1 LEGERKSVKP
11 EIDYSLYLVT
21 DRKLM
26 STSTLEEAV
35 GQAIAG
41 GVTLVQLREKDTSS
55 LEFYEM
61 AAKVKQVTDRHNIPL
76 IIDDRADIAVAV
88 DAAGVHVG
96 QSDIPARRVR
106 SVIGK
111 DKILGVSASTFDE
124 AVQAQRDGADYLG
137 VGAMFATKTKMDAT
151 VVSMEEL
158 KKIREAVSLP
168 IVAIGGINGKMLPL
182 LEGTGIDGVAVVSA
196 LMASNNI
203 TAEAEKLKKA
213 VLRIKRK

>member
-1 LEGERKSVKP
+1 MKP

-21 DRKLM
+21 DRRLM
-26 STSTLEEAV
+26 STSKLEEAV

-41 GVTLVQLREKDTSS
+41 GVTLVQLREKDASS

-111 DKILGVSASTFDE
+111 DKILGVSASTLDE

-137 VGAMFATKTKMDAT
+137 VGAMFATKTKTDAT

-168 IVAIGGINGKMLPL
+168 IVAIGGINGKTLPL
-182 LEGTGIDGVAVVSA
+182 LKGTGIDGVAVVSA

>member
-1 LEGERKSVKP
+1 MKP

-137 VGAMFATKTKMDAT
+137 VGAMFATKTKTDAT

>member
-1 LEGERKSVKP
+1 MKP

-21 DRKLM
+21 DRRLM
-26 STSTLEEAV
+26 STSKLEEAV

-41 GVTLVQLREKDTSS
+41 GVTLVQLREKDASS

-111 DKILGVSASTFDE
+111 DKILGVSASTLDE

-137 VGAMFATKTKMDAT
+137 VGAMFATKTKTDAT

-168 IVAIGGINGKMLPL
+168 IVAIGGINGKTLPL
-182 LEGTGIDGVAVVSA
+182 LKGTGIDGVAVVSA

-213 VLRIKRK
+213 VLRIKKKINCVCR

>member
-1 LEGERKSVKP
+1 MKP

-21 DRKLM
+21 DRRLM

-137 VGAMFATKTKMDAT
+137 VGAMFATKTKTDAT

-213 VLRIKRK
+213 MLRIKRK

>member
-1 LEGERKSVKP
+1 VKP

-21 DRKLM
+21 DRRLM

-41 GVTLVQLREKDTSS
+41 GVTLVQLREKDASS

-61 AAKVKQVTDRHNIPL
+61 AVKVKQVTDRHNIPL
-76 IIDDRADIAVAV
+76 IIDDRADIAAAV

-111 DKILGVSASTFDE
+111 DKILGVSASTLDE

-137 VGAMFATKTKMDAT
+137 VGAMFATKTKTDAT

-196 LMASNNI
+196 LMASNSI
-203 TAEAEKLKKA
+203 TAEAEKLKRA
-213 VLRIKRK
+213 VLRIKRT

>member
-1 LEGERKSVKP
+1 MKP

-21 DRKLM
+21 DRRLM

-41 GVTLVQLREKDTSS
+41 GVTLVQLREKDASS

-61 AAKVKQVTDRHNIPL
+61 AVKVKQVTDRHNIPL
-76 IIDDRADIAVAV
+76 IIDDRADIAAAV

-111 DKILGVSASTFDE
+111 DKILGVSASTLDE

-137 VGAMFATKTKMDAT
+137 VGAMFATKTKTDAT

-196 LMASNNI
+196 LMASNSI
-203 TAEAEKLKKA
+203 TAEAEKLKRA
-213 VLRIKRK
+213 VLRIKRT

>member
-1 LEGERKSVKP
+1 MKP